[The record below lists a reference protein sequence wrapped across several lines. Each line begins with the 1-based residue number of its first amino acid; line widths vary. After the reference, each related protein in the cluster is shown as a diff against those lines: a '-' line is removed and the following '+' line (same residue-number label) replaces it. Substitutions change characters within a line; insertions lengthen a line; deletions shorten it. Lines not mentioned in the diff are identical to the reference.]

1 MELQPRSAR
10 LAKTKARSL
19 THRVGRAL
27 MMVGAAL
34 GGAIVLIAIVLGILF
49 FSGET
54 QEFIYMNF

>member
-10 LAKTKARSL
+10 LAEAKARRL
-19 THRVGRAL
+19 THRVRRAL
-27 MMVGAAL
+27 LMVGAAL

>member
-10 LAKTKARSL
+10 LAKAKGRSL
-19 THRVGRAL
+19 THRIGRAL
-27 MMVGAAL
+27 MMIGAAL

>member
-1 MELQPRSAR
+1 MELQPHSTTSAE
-10 LAKTKARSL
+10 TKARGL
-19 THRVGRAL
+19 THHVVRAL
-27 MMVGAAL
+27 IMVGVAL

>member
-10 LAKTKARSL
+10 LAQTRSRRL

>member
-10 LAKTKARSL
+10 LAETKARRL
-19 THRVGRAL
+19 THRIGRAL

>member
-1 MELQPRSAR
+1 MELQPHSTTSVE
-10 LAKTKARSL
+10 TKARSL
-19 THRVGRAL
+19 THHVGRAL
-27 MMVGAAL
+27 IMVGVAL